1 MIGFPFLRTRHR
13 VWAGLLMTAIVL
25 STPARVFW
33 THDAIHG
40 PTAAGQP
47 GWNRAYSTQIR
58 LNDGRASLDVIGC
71 QLPASEAERMLV
83 DTYRASGAPVLAG
96 HGWELAWGIAEIHSM
111 VVRWL
116 IFSLGSPRECLVV
129 RITQSKEDFL
139 DSARPP
145 PRSRLTQ
152 LTEVPNSTVR
162 WYAAD
167 EQARVGLEVL
177 EAATPPDP
185 MRWRVVSDLIATGW
199 VPTLPDGGDDYHP
212 VMFRRGRELCLIHV
226 AAGDAQG
233 SRILRVYKE
242 LGRTGT
248 P

>member
-1 MIGFPFLRTRHR
+1 MIGFLLPRARR
-13 VWAGLLMTAIVL
+13 RICAGLMITVPVL
-25 STPARVFW
+25 SAHARVFW
-33 THDAIHG
+33 TYDAIHG

-58 LNDGRASLDVIGC
+58 LNEGRASLDVIGC
-71 QLPASEAERMLV
+71 QLAASEAERTLL
-83 DTYRASGAPVLAG
+83 DTYRALNASVWAG
-96 HGWELAWGIAEIHSM
+96 HGWEVAWGIAKVQDVI
-111 VVRWL
+111 VRWL

-129 RITQSKEDFL
+129 RITQSTDDFL
-139 DSARPP
+139 ASARPP
-145 PRSRLTQ
+145 LRSRLTQ

-185 MRWRVVSDLIATGW
+185 MRQRIVSDLIATGW
-199 VPTLPDGGDDYHP
+199 VPTLPDGGDDHQW

-226 AAGDAQG
+226 APDDVQG

-242 LGRTGT
+242 LGRTAT